1 MNALNKSVNEVGL
14 FLISYV
20 GEQGEWKPPLD
31 MWTQIR
37 LRMRE
42 LWPTQDEV
50 LQLID
55 SVKNVSD
62 SRG

>member
-1 MNALNKSVNEVGL
+1 MWVNRENGNHHWIALVE
-14 FLISYV
+14 II
-20 GEQGEWKPPLD
+20 EMD